1 MSGRKIVL
9 VEGRDDEHV
18 IKHLWGSRELPAC
31 LEVKSYGSV
40 ESLLEALPTRLKA
53 TNDGD
58 IIALFSM
65 PTTVFKTVG
74 SRYVTVWC
82 GHHSLNV
89 PENPAPSGT
98 IIDAPEAGILPRIG
112 VWLMPDNQI
121 RGILEDFLALLVPA
135 DSALFAHAKQAVAQ
149 IPVEQRLFP
158 PVAEPKVL
166 IHTWLA
172 WQEKP
177 GLPLGIAITARC
189 LDPFQPE
196 ADRFVAWLRQLFQ
209 M

>member
-1 MSGRKIVL
+1 MRGRKIVL
-9 VEGRDDEHV
+9 IEGKDDEHV
-18 IKHLWGSRELPAC
+18 IKHLWGERGLTDRLNFENLS
-31 LEVKSYGSV
+31 SV
-40 ESLLEALPTRLKA
+40 ESLLEAIPTRLKA

-58 IIALFSM
+58 IVAIVLDADDNLQDRWQQVRRRLVRAS
-65 PTTVFKTVG
+65 
-74 SRYVTVWC
+74 Y
-82 GHHSLNV
+82 LNV

-98 IIDAPEAGILPRIG
+98 IIDAPEASILPRVG

-149 IPVEQRLFP
+149 IPVEQRLFAA
-158 PVAEPKVL
+158 VAEPKVL

-177 GLPLGIAITARC
+177 GLPYGTAITARF
-189 LDPFQPE
+189 LNPFHPE
-196 ADRFVAWLRQLFQ
+196 ADRFVAWLRELFQ
-209 M
+209 I

>member
-31 LEVKSYGSV
+31 LEVEPSGSV

-58 IIALFSM
+58 IVAIVLDADDNLQDRWQQVRHRLVRAS
-65 PTTVFKTVG
+65 
-74 SRYVTVWC
+74 Y
-82 GHHSLNV
+82 LNV

-98 IIDAPEAGILPRIG
+98 IIDAPEASILPRIG